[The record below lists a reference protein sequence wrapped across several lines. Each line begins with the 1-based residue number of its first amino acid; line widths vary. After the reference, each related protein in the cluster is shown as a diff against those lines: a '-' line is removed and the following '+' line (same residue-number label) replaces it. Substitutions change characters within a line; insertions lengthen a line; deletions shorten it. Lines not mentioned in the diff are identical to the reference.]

1 MEERINNQEEQN
13 NKRKK
18 SIVHSEAFPGILL
31 VIATVLALIL
41 ANTPLD
47 KYYEYILKDIGFG
60 EFNLHVLIN
69 DFLMAI
75 FFLVVGC
82 EIKREAVFG
91 KLSNIKAAS
100 FPIIAAIG
108 GMVAPAII
116 FTLFNYNS
124 GFEIGAGIPLS
135 TDIAFAIGIFTILS
149 KRLNP
154 SLKVFLLTLAVVD
167 DLLSIVII
175 GIFYSSKFNI
185 TAIIAAIVLIVILF
199 LIKPLNKKNRLW
211 PYMIVGFCLWLAT
224 YFSGIHATIAGVIL
238 ALSLPL
244 TKDGNKSNDL
254 SLRVQHGLEPLTNYF
269 ILPLFAFANTG
280 VNLSGSINLFKEYPL
295 MTGIVLGLVI
305 GKPIG
310 IMTFTYIASLFG
322 ITKKPNN
329 ASWFDVFAVSVLAG
343 IGFTMSIF
351 VSELAF
357 KGSLEE
363 LNASKVSILSASVI
377 SIIFAFIVSL
387 FNKKKVK

>member
-1 MEERINNQEEQN
+1 
-13 NKRKK
+13 
-18 SIVHSEAFPGILL
+18 
-31 VIATVLALIL
+31 
-41 ANTPLD
+41 
-47 KYYEYILKDIGFG
+47 
-60 EFNLHVLIN
+60 
-69 DFLMAI
+69 MAI

-185 TAIIAAIVLIVILF
+185 PAIIAAIVFTVILF